1 MRGVDCS
8 TSLQQG
14 PVRVWG
20 DMVSRDVRC
29 TCRFMVTLCALSLA
43 PISPASQPAESDS
56 AAHWSV
62 YFEKPNGDTY
72 FFQEAS
78 SRADRGLMQVWR
90 RIQFGASVM
99 GAYSYQ
105 DLVEIDCS
113 GGQEKILQVTFFL
126 IGPGESPRWRQIH
139 RKNLPGTYNLVIQ
152 PKPCSKGFV
161 GHRMVRRRVPDIV
174 SIPREIAVIEVCAGH
189 AR

>member
-20 DMVSRDVRC
+20 GMVSRDVRC

-113 GGQEKILQVTFFL
+113 GGQEKILQVTFF
-126 IGPGESPRWRQIH
+126 SDRTWRKPAMATDTH
-139 RKNLPGTYNLVIQ
+139 EKPARDIQ
-152 PKPCSKGFV
+152 PGDPTEALFKRLCRAPNGAS
-161 GHRMVRRRVPDIV
+161 
-174 SIPREIAVIEVCAGH
+174 
-189 AR
+189 